1 MPPSRLF
8 PMVRRLQG
16 NVKSNMKDELIQFIT
31 ENDNRYF
38 YDPLLREIFL
48 FREDLYQRREI
59 LCNRN
64 MKQKDLYQPFT
75 GKDVE
80 YQLANIKQI
89 TIEMTERCN
98 LNCHYC
104 TYGNLYSTVNRKGA
118 DIPFSLIRNILV
130 YLNEKMNSSLNV
142 SDNKP
147 FYISFYGGEPLL
159 CFQRIKETVDLVKK
173 MNFSNNVVIFSMTT
187 NGFFLDKYMD
197 YLMEHNFR
205 LLISLDGDREGNRL
219 RVDHNEKSQFDRI
232 FSNVKSLQAKY
243 PDYFKTSVNFNAI
256 LNRYNSAVSIT
267 NFIETHF
274 EKLPKIASINP
285 LGLNPVKIT
294 DFLKI
299 YSPARQSFD
308 EADRVMDTKEKFFI
322 HHPEIKEVF
331 LFLRGVCSN
340 SFVDYN
346 SLLVREDMRR
356 LPTGTCMPF
365 QKRMFVSANGT
376 LLPCENV
383 PHDNAFGF
391 VDEQG
396 VDLDTEKIAAIYNNT
411 FKELED
417 QCSRCYGKDTCS
429 LCVFQMEPKFK
440 CSQMITRKDLQ
451 EKFSNAVTFIEN
463 NPELYA
469 RLMEEVCVE

>member
-1 MPPSRLF
+1 M
-8 PMVRRLQG
+8 M
-16 NVKSNMKDELIQFIT
+16 NELIQFIT

-59 LCNRN
+59 LCKRN

-89 TIEMTERCN
+89 TIEMTEKCN

-118 DIPFSLIRNILV
+118 DIPLSLIRNILV

-142 SDNKP
+142 SDCKP

-159 CFQRIKETVDLVKK
+159 CFPRIKETVDLVKK

-219 RVDHNEKSQFDRI
+219 RTDHNEKSQFDRI

-274 EKLPKIASINP
+274 EKLPKISSINP
-285 LGLNPVKIT
+285 LGLNPVKIA

-322 HHPEIKEVF
+322 NHPKIKEVF

-346 SLLVREDMRR
+346 SFLVRENMRR

-365 QKRMFVSANGT
+365 QKRMFVSANGA

-383 PHDNAFGF
+383 PHDHAFGF

-396 VDLDTEKIAAIYNNT
+396 VDLDTEKISAIYNNA

-429 LCVFQMEPKFK
+429 QCVFKMKPKFK
-440 CSQMITRKDLQ
+440 CSQMIAKKDLQ
-451 EKFSNAVTFIEN
+451 EKFSNAVTFIES
-463 NPELYA
+463 NPELYG